1 MCGWYFFF
9 DVVMQKTLVLIISY
23 FETIGKNYTYISYH
37 ISNIPINISV
47 QISAI
52 LLNPR
57 INSMFAFC
65 HFSAVEAA

>member
-1 MCGWYFFF
+1 MSGWYFFF

-52 LLNPR
+52 LLNPNR
-57 INSMFAFC
+57 EIFQ
-65 HFSAVEAA
+65 E

>member
-1 MCGWYFFF
+1 MWGWYFFF

-52 LLNPR
+52 LLNPNR
-57 INSMFAFC
+57 EIFQ
-65 HFSAVEAA
+65 E

>member
-1 MCGWYFFF
+1 MWGWYFFF

-52 LLNPR
+52 LLNPNR
-57 INSMFAFC
+57 EFFQ
-65 HFSAVEAA
+65 E

>member
-37 ISNIPINISV
+37 ISNIPIKISV

-52 LLNPR
+52 LLNPNR
-57 INSMFAFC
+57 EIFQ
-65 HFSAVEAA
+65 E

>member
-1 MCGWYFFF
+1 MCSWYFFF

-52 LLNPR
+52 LLNPNR
-57 INSMFAFC
+57 EIFQ
-65 HFSAVEAA
+65 E

>member
-52 LLNPR
+52 LLNPNR
-57 INSMFAFC
+57 EIFQ
-65 HFSAVEAA
+65 E